1 MALTS
6 HESIGGCHARGRDE
20 HSLESKNYFAAH
32 TRATSAHTKG
42 QQLLGDARAVIGHQ
56 PARQVCEV
64 GSNAGH
70 SAALYL
76 TLRRCTERQSAKW
89 SLYKDPCSR
98 QADMT
103 TSRLTQLAE

>member
-1 MALTS
+1 MGLIYFTR
-6 HESIGGCHARGRDE
+6 SIWGAMRAAGMSTRSSRR
-20 HSLESKNYFAAH
+20 LLRAH
-32 TRATSAHTKG
+32 TRRGTEG
-42 QQLLGDARAVIGHQ
+42 QRLLGGARAVIGHQ

-64 GSNAGH
+64 GSNVGH

-76 TLRRCTERQSAKW
+76 TLRRCTERQSDKW
-89 SLYKDPCSR
+89 SLYMNPRSR